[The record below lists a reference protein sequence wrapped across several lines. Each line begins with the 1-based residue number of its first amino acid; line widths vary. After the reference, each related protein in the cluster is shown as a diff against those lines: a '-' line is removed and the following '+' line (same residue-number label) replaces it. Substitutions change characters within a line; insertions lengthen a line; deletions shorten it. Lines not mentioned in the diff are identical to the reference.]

1 MMDLS
6 PRAPAARKAL
16 QAEQGKPDMDSTI
29 KSLLSQ
35 KSQLDAEQ
43 QVQEL
48 QAKCE
53 AIEKRESERRALE
66 EKKHADELAFLKR
79 TSGQLKAQLET
90 FLQPAAAKK

>member
-1 MMDLS
+1 
-6 PRAPAARKAL
+6 
-16 QAEQGKPDMDSTI
+16 MDSTI

-53 AIEKRESERRALE
+53 AIEKRESERRALPI
-66 EKKHADELAFLKR
+66 DL
-79 TSGQLKAQLET
+79 G
-90 FLQPAAAKK
+90 AAAPSGLGFFGRSVGELLAVRGGLAAAVCGTLYLDLTTSRHRA

>member
-1 MMDLS
+1 
-6 PRAPAARKAL
+6 
-16 QAEQGKPDMDSTI
+16 MDSTI

-90 FLQPAAAKK
+90 FLQPAAKKK